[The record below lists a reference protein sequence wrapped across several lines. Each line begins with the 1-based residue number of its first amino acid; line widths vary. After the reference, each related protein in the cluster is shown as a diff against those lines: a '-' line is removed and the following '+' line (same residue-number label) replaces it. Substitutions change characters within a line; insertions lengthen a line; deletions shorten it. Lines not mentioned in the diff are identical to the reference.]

1 MKEPFDERTAGETAG
16 NTTGETATE
25 AALEEAESRFHA
37 VFDVNPAPALIIHL
51 FDERIE
57 LLNSGFTDLTG
68 YSRREAQGRSLHE
81 LGLFADKQAQETLL
95 EAPRHLQQVSKAE
108 LRLAAKSGDP
118 KTVLASA
125 KALDYHGR
133 TCAILTFADI
143 TEQKQ
148 AEERFTTMFRVSP
161 VPSSLIASDTGRF
174 VNANRGFLKLT
185 GYNDAELLNR
195 TGSQLGLWSDRETHP
210 KLQQSLAQHTGFQ
223 DLELELRTKA
233 GETRTVLAFGE
244 VLDEDVDLLLLILYD
259 VTERRRTE
267 ARLRR
272 AVQEVMDDAT
282 SFSQQVMERFV
293 NLKPGAGRTGAVTS
307 DLSVRERQVLGHIA
321 QGRGNDLIA
330 AELGLAVQT
339 VRNYVSSIYDKLGVR
354 TRVEAAVWARERGF
368 GDD

>member
-1 MKEPFDERTAGETAG
+1 MTDA
-16 NTTGETATE
+16 ETATE
-25 AALEEAESRFHA
+25 EALEEAESRFHA
-37 VFDVNPAPALIIHL
+37 VFDVNPAPALIIYL
-51 FDERIE
+51 FDERVE
-57 LLNSGFTDLTG
+57 LVNSGFTDLTG
-68 YSRREAQGRSLHE
+68 YGRREVQGRSLHE
-81 LGLFADKQAQETLL
+81 LGLFVDKQVQETLL
-95 EAPRHLQQVSKAE
+95 EAPRHLRQVAKAE
-108 LRLAAKSGDP
+108 VRLAAKSGDP

-148 AEERFTTMFRVSP
+148 AEERFTKMFHVSP
-161 VPSSLIASDTGRF
+161 VPSCLIALDTGRF
-174 VNANRGFLKLT
+174 VNANRSFLELT
-185 GYNDAELLNR
+185 GYNGAELLNR
-195 TGSQLGLWSDRETHP
+195 TGLQLGLWSDRETRAR
-210 KLQQSLAQHTGFQ
+210 LRQSSVQHTGFR
-223 DLELELRTKA
+223 DLELELCTKA
-233 GETRTVLAFGE
+233 GETRLVLAFGE
-244 VLDEDVDLLLLILYD
+244 VLDEDVDLLLLIMYD

-293 NLKPGAGRTGAVTS
+293 NLKPGANGAGAVTN
-307 DLSVRERQVLGHIA
+307 DLSARERQVLGYIA

-339 VRNYVSSIYDKLGVR
+339 VRNYVSTIYDKLGVR

-368 GDD
+368 SED

>member
-1 MKEPFDERTAGETAG
+1 MTDS
-16 NTTGETATE
+16 ETATA
-25 AALEEAESRFHA
+25 AALEEAESRFFA
-37 VFDVNPAPALIIHL
+37 VFDVNPAPALIIRL
-51 FDERIE
+51 FDERVE

-68 YSRREAQGRSLHE
+68 YSRPEVQGRSLHE
-81 LGLFADKQAQETLL
+81 LGLFVDKQVQETLL
-95 EAPRHLQQVSKAE
+95 EAPRHLQQVAKTE
-108 LRLAAKSGDP
+108 LRLAAKAGDP

-125 KALDYHGR
+125 KALDYHGQ
-133 TCAILTFADI
+133 TCAILTFADV

-148 AEERFTTMFRVSP
+148 AEERFSAMFHVSP
-161 VPSSLIASDTGRF
+161 VPSSLIALDTGRF
-174 VNANRGFLKLT
+174 VNANRSFLELT
-185 GYNDAELLNR
+185 GYNGAELLNR
-195 TGSQLGLWSDRETHP
+195 TGLQLGLWSDRETHP
-210 KLQQSLAQHTGFQ
+210 KLRQSLAQHTGFRE
-223 DLELELRTKA
+223 LELELRTKA

-244 VLDEDVDLLLLILYD
+244 VLDEDVDLLLLIVYD

-267 ARLRR
+267 ARLRQ

-293 NLKPGAGRTGAVTS
+293 NLKPDAGHAGAMTS
-307 DLSVRERQVLGHIA
+307 DLSARERQVLGYIA
-321 QGRGNDLIA
+321 RGRGNELIA